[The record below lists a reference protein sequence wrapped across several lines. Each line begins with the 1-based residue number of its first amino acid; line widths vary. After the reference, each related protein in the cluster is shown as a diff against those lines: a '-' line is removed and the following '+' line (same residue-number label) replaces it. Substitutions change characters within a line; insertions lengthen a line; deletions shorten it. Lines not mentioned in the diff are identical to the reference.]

1 MKQSTPSTGL
11 LRRIAIMF
19 FGLLVAVALTFG
31 GWWGYRELASQPVK
45 RVVFSGD
52 VDRLPH
58 AELESLTRAI
68 QSNASPSLESIREAA
83 RRVTWVREATVRREF
98 PAAVLISFEAHVAA
112 AHWDDGRMVSTTGE
126 VFTARDAARLPRFR
140 GPEGAAPTMLR
151 EYAGLAQAVTP
162 LGTTIAELRL
172 SRRGAWTVVLESGLT
187 LQLGRG
193 PALPRLERF
202 AAAWPQ
208 VSAARPDYVDLRYPN
223 GFAIRRAATLKVTP
237 SPALPQGGGS
247 HR

>member
-1 MKQSTPSTGL
+1 MKQATQSTGL
-11 LRRIAIMF
+11 VRRIVIVLV
-19 FGLLVAVALTFG
+19 GLLVAMVLTFG

-45 RVVFSGD
+45 RIVFSGD

-58 AELESLTRAI
+58 AELDSLTRAI
-68 QSNASPSLESIREAA
+68 QSNPSPSLESIREAA
-83 RRVTWVREATVRREF
+83 RRVTWVRDATVRREF
-98 PAAVLISFEAHVAA
+98 PEAVVISFEAHEAA
-112 AHWDDGRMVSTTGE
+112 AHWDDGRLVSTTGE
-126 VFTARDAARLPRFR
+126 VFTARDAAKLPRLR
-140 GPEGAAPTMLR
+140 GPEGAAATMLR
-151 EYAGLAQAVTP
+151 EYAGLAEAVAP
-162 LGTTIAELRL
+162 LGAPIAELRL

-223 GFAIRRAATLKVTP
+223 GFAIRRAAALKVT
-237 SPALPQGGGS
+237 Q
-247 HR
+247 

>member
-1 MKQSTPSTGL
+1 MKQPATSTGL
-11 LRRIAIMF
+11 VRRIAIVF
-19 FGLLVAVALTFG
+19 LGLLVAIALTIG

-52 VDRLPH
+52 LDRLPH
-58 AELESLTRAI
+58 AELDSLTRAI
-68 QSNASPSLESIREAA
+68 QANASPSIESIREAA
-83 RRVTWVREATVRREF
+83 RRVTWVRDATVRREF
-98 PAAVLISFEAHVAA
+98 PAAVVISFEAHQAA
-112 AHWDDGRMVSTTGE
+112 AYWDDGRMVSTTGE
-126 VFTARDAARLPRFR
+126 VFTARDAAKLPRFR
-140 GPEGAAPTMLR
+140 GPEGAAATMLR
-151 EYAGLAQAVTP
+151 EYAGMAKAVEP

-172 SRRGAWTVVLESGLT
+172 SRRGAWTAVLESGLT

-223 GFAIRRAATLKVTP
+223 GFAIRRAATLTVTP
-237 SPALPQGGGS
+237 SHGLPQGGGKQ
-247 HR
+247 